1 MCNFLLHKQKM
12 MPSEYS
18 HPSYVLDETS
28 NDHMLLQKRNAMQ
41 SKVMR
46 LQSKQL
52 FLKSQMGSLMIY
64 FYTNLKFTISSM
76 IERAHDNI
84 IVIFNSMVT
93 NTATTTFAVAITIN
107 ELN

>member
-1 MCNFLLHKQKM
+1 
-12 MPSEYS
+12 
-18 HPSYVLDETS
+18 
-28 NDHMLLQKRNAMQ
+28 
-41 SKVMR
+41 
-46 LQSKQL
+46 
-52 FLKSQMGSLMIY
+52 MGSLMIY

-93 NTATTTFAVAITIN
+93 YTATTTFAVAITIN